1 MADIDDI
8 QQQIDELLELIGEEE
23 PTEEESA
30 ELEELQYLLE
40 LAQEFGEILDVEDLD
55 GRRERLVSDGEGGP
69 LSDGDMDTWERW
81 SEDYAGN
88 LPDEE

>member
-88 LPDEE
+88 LPDQE

>member
-8 QQQIDELLELIGEEE
+8 QEQIDELLELIGEEE

-55 GRRERLVSDGEGGP
+55 GRRERLVS
-69 LSDGDMDTWERW
+69 
-81 SEDYAGN
+81 
-88 LPDEE
+88 